1 MKKNDKT
8 FKDKVVLITGA
19 SSGIGEAMARAFA
32 AEGASL
38 GLLAR
43 RFDRLE
49 NLVSDCQKKGGKA
62 VAIASDVTK
71 DEDLPKAV
79 EEIHNKLGT
88 IDIVIANAGFGVS
101 GFVENLNL
109 ADFQRQFDTNVYGV
123 LRTIYATLDDL
134 KKSKGRLVIV
144 GSAVGHISVPQ
155 ASPYTMSKFA
165 VRTLADSLYAELAP
179 YGISVTLISPGF
191 VKSEIRQVNNL
202 GQFQGVGAR
211 DPIPEWIRLNT
222 DKAARII
229 LKAIRCR
236 KRERI
241 ITFHAKL
248 GVWVNRLFPCL
259 LPWFFKRQAVRKFKT
274 KKS

>member
-1 MKKNDKT
+1 MNKNDKT
-8 FKDKVVLITGA
+8 FKNKVVLITGA

-43 RFDRLE
+43 RYDRLE

-62 VAIASDVTK
+62 LAIASDVTK

-109 ADFQRQFDTNVYGV
+109 ADFQRQFETNVYGV

-134 KKSKGRLVIV
+134 KKSKGRLVII
-144 GSAVGHISVPQ
+144 GSGVGHISVPK

-165 VRTLADSLYAELAP
+165 VRTLSECLYAELAP
-179 YGISVTLISPGF
+179 YGISVTLISPGL
-191 VKSEIRQVNNL
+191 VKSEFRQVNNL
-202 GQFQGVGAR
+202 GQYQGEDAR
-211 DPIPEWIRLNT
+211 EPIPQWLRLNT
-222 DKAARII
+222 DKAANII
-229 LKAIRCR
+229 LTAVRNR

-241 ITFHAKL
+241 ITFNAKL
-248 GVWVNRLFPCL
+248 GVFINRLFPGL
-259 LPWFFKRQAVRKFKT
+259 LHWYFKRQAMRKFK